1 MANVSDGTIVLMLV
15 FVVVAS
21 LIGTVLAIW
30 IEKLNKESE

>member
-21 LIGTVLAIW
+21 LAGLALAVW
-30 IEKLNKESE
+30 IEKLNKGIK